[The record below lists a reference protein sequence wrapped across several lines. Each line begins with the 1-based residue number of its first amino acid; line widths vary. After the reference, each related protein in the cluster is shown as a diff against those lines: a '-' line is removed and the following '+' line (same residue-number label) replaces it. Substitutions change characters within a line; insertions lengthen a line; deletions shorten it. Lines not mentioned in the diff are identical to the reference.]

1 MKAVFLTGTGK
12 SEKVFE
18 VREVDNPS
26 IHKGCVGI
34 TVEAFGL
41 NFADVM
47 ARLGLYDDCPKL
59 PTILGY
65 DVVGTIDAISAG
77 VEGFEIGDRVIGL
90 TRFGGYAQYAVAD
103 ARAIAKIPASID
115 VNTATAMATQ
125 WSTAYYAAYEAV
137 NIFPGD
143 NILVHAAAGGVG
155 NGIVQLALLKGAA
168 VIATVGS
175 DDKAA
180 LVKGLGAQHVI
191 NYNRED
197 YVEEIKKLGLYKK
210 IDLVYDSIAG
220 SNIGKGFKMLN
231 AGGKVV
237 MYGASKLTDNS
248 WNKLNVLKNALAFG
262 IYHPAEFMMT
272 SKSILGVNM
281 LHIADN
287 KPEIISR
294 CMNAVVALYNEGKIK
309 PIIGDTFGINDLA
322 KAHDALQNRNTV
334 GKLAVKW

>member
-1 MKAVFLTGTGK
+1 MKAVFLNSTGK

-18 VREVDNPS
+18 VKETPQPKA
-26 IHKGCVGI
+26 HKGAVGI
-34 TVEAFGL
+34 KVEAFGL

-65 DVVGTIDAISAG
+65 DVVGTIDEVGEG
-77 VEGFEIGDRVIGL
+77 VTNFAKGDRVIGL

-103 ARAIAKIPASID
+103 TRAIAKIPSSID

-125 WSTAYYAAYEAV
+125 WTTAYYAAYEAV
-137 NIFPGD
+137 NIFSGD
-143 NILVHAAAGGVG
+143 NVLVHAAAGGVG
-155 NGIVQLALLKGAA
+155 NGIVQLALLKGATL
-168 VIATVGS
+168 IATVGS

-180 LVKGLGAQHVI
+180 LIKALGAQHVI
-191 NYNRED
+191 NYNKEN
-197 YVEEIKKLGLYKK
+197 YVEKIKELGLYKK

-309 PIIGDTFGINDLA
+309 PIIGDTFGIDDLA
-322 KAHDALQNRNTV
+322 TAHNALQNRATV